1 MSRKVRYVSIDIE
14 TLGLN
19 IQKCDVIEF
28 GAVIETMEVSDG
40 GVLFV
45 DPLDQLP
52 TFQCYFTKDDDLYVG
67 EPYAMWMNQEILK
80 RIADRRTGYTYMPI
94 DMLDECF
101 ADWLHEHDMV
111 LEDRVVIA
119 GKNVQGFDLPF
130 LCRHG
135 FGRKFRMDHKV
146 IDPGT
151 LFFDPKLDNVPP
163 SLGTCLSRSGFGPTV
178 KHAAVE
184 DSLDVIRCMRYKLL
198 NNHANYQ
205 KTESA

>member
-28 GAVIETMEVSDG
+28 GAVIETMEIDDK
-40 GVLFV
+40 GVMFMPILHE
-45 DPLDQLP
+45 LP
-52 TFQCYFTKDDDLYVG
+52 TFQCYFTKDDNLYVG

-80 RIADRRTGYTYMPI
+80 RIADRRPGFTYMPI

-101 ADWLHEHDMV
+101 ATWLHEHDM
-111 LEDRVVIA
+111 EGRIVIA

-130 LCRHG
+130 LQRFG
-135 FGRKFRMDHKV
+135 FGKMFKMDHRV

-151 LFFDPKLDNVPP
+151 LFFDPKLDDVPP
-163 SLGTCLSRSGFGPTV
+163 SLGTCLLRSGFEPMV
-178 KHAAVE
+178 KHTAVE
-184 DSLDVIRCMRYKLL
+184 DSFDVIRCMRYKLL
-198 NNHANYQ
+198 NR
-205 KTESA
+205 